1 MPSICTTA
9 GNEDAVELLRE
20 RAGVEV
26 EEPKESSSRNDVIR
40 PLHNEV
46 VLAATLDSSP
56 NWQAIDTISIRD
68 SRVPK
73 ENKSPDNYDPSKM
86 FPPEIGPRR
95 HGDENITS
103 LDWRYNVMKVI
114 EQEGLERLLPP
125 E

>member
-1 MPSICTTA
+1 
-9 GNEDAVELLRE
+9 
-20 RAGVEV
+20 
-26 EEPKESSSRNDVIR
+26 NDVIR

-125 E
+125 EEALLEATFHCDWNIHECRKRTSRR